1 MGVQQRIAFS
11 GCPVIEA
18 DRQQPLSGHVLVTA
32 VAAAG
37 P

>member
-1 MGVQQRIAFS
+1 VGVQQRIAFAA
-11 GCPVIEA
+11 GAVVEA
-18 DRQQPLSGHVLVTA
+18 DGQQPLSGHVLDTA

>member
-11 GCPVIEA
+11 GGPVVEP
-18 DRQQPLSGHVLVTA
+18 DRQHPLAGHVLDTA

-37 P
+37 A